1 MGNERAV
8 YESLARKGG
17 LKNFRFTERTEEGV
31 LVDAAQRK
39 EYVVVCYIV
48 PLATNKPALGYDIGS
63 DMTRRQ
69 AIDQSFQTGKLTATG
84 RITLVQG
91 NRHPSRGA
99 WFFLPLYRQG
109 VSLKTSEARLKYRR
123 GVLWKSFASVMS

>member
-1 MGNERAV
+1 
-8 YESLARKGG
+8 
-17 LKNFRFTERTEEGV
+17 
-31 LVDAAQRK
+31 
-39 EYVVVCYIV
+39 VVCYIV

-84 RITLVQG
+84 RITLVQETG
-91 NRHPSRGA
+91 TQSGCLV
-99 WFFLPLYRQG
+99 FLPLYRQG

-123 GVLWKSFASVMS
+123 GVVVEVLRIGDVIEAALKDFPDEGD